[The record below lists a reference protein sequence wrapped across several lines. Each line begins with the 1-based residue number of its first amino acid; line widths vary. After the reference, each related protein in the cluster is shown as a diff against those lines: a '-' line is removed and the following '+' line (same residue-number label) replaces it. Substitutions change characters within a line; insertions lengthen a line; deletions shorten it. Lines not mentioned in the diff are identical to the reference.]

1 MKILAGQHGG
11 QSSAFLIARKK
22 REFRRQEEMERR
34 RLREEREAAEAKLGP
49 MAGALSRFK
58 KGIEQ

>member
-11 QSSAFLIARKK
+11 QSSAFLIAQKK

-34 RLREEREAAEAKLGP
+34 RLREEREAAEANLGP
-49 MAGALSRFK
+49 LAGALSRFK
-58 KGIEQ
+58 RSFQ